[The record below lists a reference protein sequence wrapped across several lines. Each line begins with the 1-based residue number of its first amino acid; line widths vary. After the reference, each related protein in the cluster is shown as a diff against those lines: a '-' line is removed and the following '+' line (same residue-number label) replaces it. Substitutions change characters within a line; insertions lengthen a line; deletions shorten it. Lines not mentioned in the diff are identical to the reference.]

1 MAARGAADARAERA
15 AADRR
20 VTLVRVY
27 LDGVYGVGKS
37 TTARVMASTGGRG
50 SPTLYFPEPMAYW
63 RTLFETDVIGGI
75 YETQD
80 RKLSGGLAE
89 ADASLITAH
98 YQSRFA
104 TPYLLLH
111 DHTSGLFGGEEMPR
125 GAGAADLVLIFDRH
139 PVAATVCFP
148 AARYL
153 LGDMPMSALLAMV
166 ATLPPEPPGANL
178 VVATLDADEHVR
190 RLRGRA
196 RIGEQIDV
204 QLIAALRNVYA
215 MLVNTSRFLQSGRVW
230 RDGWG
235 QLPPFGAGAR
245 RRAAQP
251 SACSEREYPELG
263 DTLFGLFKAPE
274 LMDERGVLLE
284 VHAWALDA
292 LMGRLRHLR
301 VFSADLGG
309 TPRQCA
315 AAVDALMPLMSSTVT
330 GGAAAAAL
338 ERAARSFSAEMGV

>member
-1 MAARGAADARAERA
+1 MAARGTADARTERGA
-15 AADRR
+15 VDRR

-37 TTARVMASTGGRG
+37 TTGRVMASSAGRG

-75 YETQD
+75 YETQN
-80 RKLSGGLAE
+80 RKRAGGLTGD
-89 ADASLITAH
+89 DASLITAH

-111 DHTSGLFGGEEMPR
+111 DHTSGLFGSEEMPR
-125 GAGAADLVLIFDRH
+125 GAAAPDLVLVFDRH

-153 LGDMPMSALLAMV
+153 LGDMPMSALLAMA
-166 ATLPPEPPGANL
+166 ATLPPEAPGANL
-178 VVATLDADEHVR
+178 VVTTLDVDEHVR
-190 RLRGRA
+190 RLRARA
-196 RIGEQIDV
+196 RIGEQVDM
-204 QLIAALRNVYA
+204 QLIATLRNVYA

-235 QLPPFGAGAR
+235 QLPPFTAAR
-245 RRAAQP
+245 RRHAAQLD
-251 SACSEREYPELG
+251 AYREREYPELS
-263 DTLFGLFKAPE
+263 DTLFGMFKSPE

-284 VHAWALDA
+284 VHSWALDA

-315 AAVDALMPLMSSTVT
+315 AAVDGLMPLMSSTVT
-330 GGAAAAAL
+330 GAAAAAAL
-338 ERAARSFSAEMGV
+338 ERAARNFNAEMGV